1 MHDLVIR
8 NARLCDGNGAAIVDG
23 DLAIKDGR
31 IAALGR
37 GLGRGRDEVDA
48 RGFVLAPGIV
58 DPHTHFDAQI
68 TWDPAASPSVAH
80 GVTTLIMGN
89 CGFTIAPCRARDRE
103 RTLRNLTQVEGM
115 ALEAL
120 QSGTRWE
127 FETFPE
133 YLAFLERRGVVPNVA
148 VYCGH
153 SAIRTWVMGEDANRH
168 AATDAEIDAMREL
181 VRGSLSAGA
190 IGFSTS
196 TFEGHNGFGGVPMPS
211 RLADDR
217 EVLAILRVLR
227 EMGRGHSM
235 LTRSQSN
242 TIAKFDG
249 WARESGRPVF
259 VAPLMHDPVKP
270 ELVFDEMEE
279 IAEAHRHGRR
289 IYAMVHSAA
298 FFEDFTLR
306 SAYTFE
312 MLDAWHPAIALYAD
326 KPALE
331 RLYRDPSFRASVRTA
346 LDDDSANRMYS
357 IKWDKVEIVAT
368 ARPENHHLQGKT
380 VAELAMKDGKD
391 PLDWFLDFGLS
402 EELGTEFSVQIL
414 NGDEESVRRL
424 LKDPF
429 STVALSD
436 AGAHLTLF
444 CYAGYALQMLGR
456 WVRERGDFTLEEA
469 VKKLTSTPADLFG
482 IRDRGRLAPGLWADL
497 LLFDPATV
505 GVGPKR
511 RVRDLPGGAV
521 RLTTDPLGVHGIWI
535 NGVRVADERGILDGA
550 GKPGHVLR
558 EFAA

>member
-8 NARLCDGNGAAIVDG
+8 NARICDGSGGALVEG
-23 DLAIKDGR
+23 DLGVTDGR
-31 IAALGR
+31 IGAIGR
-37 GLGRGRDEVDA
+37 GLGRAREQIDA
-48 RGFVLAPGIV
+48 HGLVLAPGIV

-68 TWDPAASPSVAH
+68 TWDPTASPSVAH

-115 ALEAL
+115 AIEAL
-120 QSGTRWE
+120 QTGTRWE

-133 YLAFLERRGVVPNVA
+133 YLAFLDRRGVVPNVA

-153 SAIRTWVMGEDANRH
+153 SAVRTWVMGEDANRR
-168 AATDAEIDAMREL
+168 AATDDEIEAMRAL
-181 VRGSLSAGA
+181 VRDSLSAGA

-196 TFEGHNGFGGVPMPS
+196 TFEGHNGAGGVPMPS

-217 EVLAILRVLR
+217 EVLGILRVLR
-227 EMGRGHSM
+227 EAGRGHSM

-242 TIAKFDG
+242 TIAKFDR
-249 WARESGRPVF
+249 WAEVSGRPVF
-259 VAPLMHDPVKP
+259 VAPIMHDPVKP
-270 ELVFDEMEE
+270 QHVFDEMAE
-279 IAEAHRHGRR
+279 IAEAHRQGRR
-289 IYAMVHSAA
+289 IYAMVHSAP

-312 MLDAWHPAIALYAD
+312 MLDAWHPAIALYRD
-326 KPALE
+326 RPALE
-331 RLYRDPSFRASVRTA
+331 RLYRDAGFRNSVRKA
-346 LDDDSANRMYS
+346 LGDDTANRMYS

-368 ARPENHHLQGKT
+368 ARPENHALRGRT
-380 VAELAMKDGKD
+380 VAELAQRDGKD

-402 EELGTEFSVQIL
+402 EDLDTEFSVQIL
-414 NGDEESVRRL
+414 NGDEACVKRL
-424 LKDPF
+424 LKDRY

-436 AGAHLTLF
+436 AGAHMTLF

-469 VKKLTSTPADLFG
+469 VKKLTATPAALFG
-482 IRDRGRLAPGLWADL
+482 IKDRGRLVPGLWADL

-505 GVGPKR
+505 GVGAKR
-511 RVRDLPGGAV
+511 RVKDLPGGAA
-521 RLTTDPLGVHGIWI
+521 RLTTDPIGVHGIWI
-535 NGVRVADERGILDGA
+535 NGVRVADERGVVEGA
-550 GKPGHVLR
+550 GKPGQVLR
-558 EFAA
+558 EFTA